1 MKARISEIFHS
12 LQGEGKYTGVP
23 QVFVRFFGCNLRC
36 RWCDTPQA
44 LDGPLARFQE
54 SSVGE
59 VLNEIQGLWK
69 EDCHSVS
76 VTGGEPLVQA
86 DFLKELLPQFKARG
100 QRVYLETNG
109 VLVEELAGVIDH
121 VDIVSMDFKLPNSA
135 RAPALNQ
142 NRFRAVQGVAAP
154 VSSVG
159 RPDNKSVTDFSPP
172 SSTGTRSLWKEHEAF
187 LKISLRKEVFV
198 KAVVSCQT
206 AFEDIVTSVELLARL
221 DPRVLLVL
229 QPNALEGDGALQ
241 KCLEYRDYGRTYLPH
256 VEVMPQMHKV
266 WGVR

>member
-23 QVFVRFFGCNLRC
+23 QVFVRFFSCNLRC

-54 SSVGE
+54 YSAGE
-59 VLNEIQGLWK
+59 VLSGVEGLWK

-86 DFLKELLPQFKARG
+86 GFLKELLPALQARG
-100 QRVYLETNG
+100 QKTYLETNG
-109 VLVEELAGVIDH
+109 VLVQELFQVIDH
-121 VDIVSMDFKLPNSA
+121 VDIVSMDFKLPSSA
-135 RAPALNQ
+135 
-142 NRFRAVQGVAAP
+142 
-154 VSSVG
+154 
-159 RPDNKSVTDFSPP
+159 
-172 SSTGTRSLWKEHEAF
+172 GTRSFWQEHEAF
-187 LKISLRKEVFV
+187 LKVSLRKEVFV
-198 KAVVSCQT
+198 KAVVCRRT
-206 AFEDIVTSVELLARL
+206 ILKDIVTAVELLARL

-229 QPNALEGDGALQ
+229 QPNAFEGDGALEQ
-241 KCLEYRDYGRTYLPH
+241 CLEYRDYGRTYLPH

-266 WGVR
+266 WEVR

>member
-1 MKARISEIFHS
+1 MKTKISEIFYS

-23 QVFVRFFGCNLRC
+23 QVFVRFSGCNLRC

-44 LDGPLARFQE
+44 LGGPLARFQE
-54 SSVGE
+54 YSAGE
-59 VLNEIQGLWK
+59 VLSEVQELWK

-86 DFLKELLPQFKARG
+86 DFLKELLPQLQARG
-100 QRVYLETNG
+100 QKVYLETNG

-121 VDIVSMDFKLPNSA
+121 VDIVSMDFKLP
-135 RAPALNQ
+135 
-142 NRFRAVQGVAAP
+142 
-154 VSSVG
+154 
-159 RPDNKSVTDFSPP
+159 
-172 SSTGTRSLWKEHEAF
+172 SSTGTRSFWKEHEAF

-198 KAVVSCQT
+198 KAVVCRQT
-206 AFEDIVTSVELLARL
+206 AFEDIITSVELLARL
-221 DPRVLLVL
+221 DPRGLLVL

-241 KCLEYRDYGRTYLPH
+241 KCLEYRDYGRKYLPH